1 MRPYMRTKLRPQY
14 STLCVTLGTCRSYL
28 PPINTPYSLHGVGMY
43 IHPSYRAPSSGQG
56 GLITMLV
63 RVSLCAEIYKCPP
76 SNRQSLGWAVETLES
91 TTATHRVT
99 IQRHGT
105 VIGYCTAVQV
115 KMEKGVGPSLEWRL
129 CFEDC
134 HRVRWSAVWC
144 FANVMCL
151 RAAAP

>member
-1 MRPYMRTKLRPQY
+1 
-14 STLCVTLGTCRSYL
+14 
-28 PPINTPYSLHGVGMY
+28 
-43 IHPSYRAPSSGQG
+43 
-56 GLITMLV
+56 MLV
-63 RVSLCAEIYKCPP
+63 RVSLCAEINKCPP

-105 VIGYCTAVQV
+105 VIGYCTTSAPIQV

-151 RAAAP
+151 KAAPPHFGPLIRSWGNRWRPGLTFVPLPFMFYFLLGVSLPHQAQGTCMYLDRFR